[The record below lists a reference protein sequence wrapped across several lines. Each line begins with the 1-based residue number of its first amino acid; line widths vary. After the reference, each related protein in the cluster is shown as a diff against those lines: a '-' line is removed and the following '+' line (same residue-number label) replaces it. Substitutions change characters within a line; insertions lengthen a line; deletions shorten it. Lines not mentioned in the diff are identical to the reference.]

1 MNEENKNKLFEIYEQ
16 LLTIRSKEIKES
28 YKKLF
33 SKTDT
38 KTLSE
43 YYMTYYAKVHM
54 HPAFV
59 YFLYNKYTKLIKIGK
74 SDNPFHRM
82 NTLNSMFKNN
92 FGVENALSMLRVV
105 FIPYGDGF
113 KAEKLYHEKYS
124 KYRIYGEWFSV
135 DVNTITEDLPEFL
148 SYDTDNLLPNE
159 GFPDIYFEEVDDFN
173 FITFALDTL
182 DEYTFKICSEDSQ
195 MATYVKRIIYNKI
208 RSDFQKEEISFTNI
222 FANCCYGDGFTT
234 ETKNLVWEM
243 FKWLYINK
251 DIYAIS
257 AIPCFDENYNL
268 RGNVIG
274 TSNNVEILS
283 YFELVENMAD
293 SICFK

>member
-82 NTLNSMFKNN
+82 NTQC
-92 FGVENALSMLRVV
+92 
-105 FIPYGDGF
+105 
-113 KAEKLYHEKYS
+113 S
-124 KYRIYGEWFSV
+124 K
-135 DVNTITEDLPEFL
+135 
-148 SYDTDNLLPNE
+148 
-159 GFPDIYFEEVDDFN
+159 
-173 FITFALDTL
+173 
-182 DEYTFKICSEDSQ
+182 
-195 MATYVKRIIYNKI
+195 II
-208 RSDFQKEEISFTNI
+208 
-222 FANCCYGDGFTT
+222 
-234 ETKNLVWEM
+234 L
-243 FKWLYINK
+243 
-251 DIYAIS
+251 
-257 AIPCFDENYNL
+257 
-268 RGNVIG
+268 
-274 TSNNVEILS
+274 
-283 YFELVENMAD
+283 ELKMRYQCLE
-293 SICFK
+293 